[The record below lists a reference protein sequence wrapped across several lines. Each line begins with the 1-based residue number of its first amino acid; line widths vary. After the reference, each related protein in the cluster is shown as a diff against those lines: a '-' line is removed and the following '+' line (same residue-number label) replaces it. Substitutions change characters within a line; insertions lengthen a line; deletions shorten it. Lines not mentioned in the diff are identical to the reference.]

1 MRIFICS
8 QDAVLTR
15 VDCDDAS
22 TEAQPVLEGVS
33 VRCVAADRDRV
44 IVGTQGAGALLSS
57 DGGRRWERVELPERD
72 VFSVAI
78 GPADGTLYA
87 GTEPSRL
94 FVLRDGAEWTELEAL
109 QDIPSRERWSFPPRP
124 WTHHVRWIAPD
135 PHRQERLLV
144 AIELG
149 GVMLSEDG
157 GESFSDHRPGAK
169 RDAHTITWHPLA
181 DGRAYEAAGDGAAWS
196 VDGGRTW
203 SALDAGRE
211 LGYCWALAA
220 DPADPD
226 RWYVSAARGPR
237 EAHSAERA
245 HGRLYRSD
253 GEAWR
258 ELHVPGESM
267 PYTLAALADELV
279 CGMADGRLLRSSDR
293 GESWQELAVT
303 APIIDMA
310 LAA

>member
-1 MRIFICS
+1 
-8 QDAVLTR
+8 
-15 VDCDDAS
+15 
-22 TEAQPVLEGVS
+22 VLEGVP
-33 VRCVAADRDRV
+33 VRCVAADRERV

-57 DGGRRWERVELPERD
+57 DGGRRWERMELPERE

-94 FVLRDGAEWTELEAL
+94 FVLRGDADWTELEAL

-135 PHRQERLLV
+135 PHRQQRLLV

-169 RDAHTITWHPLA
+169 RDPHAIAWHPLA
-181 DGRAYEAAGDGAAWS
+181 EGRAYEAAGDGAAWS
-196 VDGGRTW
+196 PDGGRTW

-220 DPADPD
+220 SPTIPTAGTSPPRRDLVRRTQPGERTGASTAGTGTLGASCPCPASRCRTRSRP
-226 RWYVSAARGPR
+226 WQTSSSAAWPTGGC
-237 EAHSAERA
+237 SA
-245 HGRLYRSD
+245 
-253 GEAWR
+253 
-258 ELHVPGESM
+258 
-267 PYTLAALADELV
+267 
-279 CGMADGRLLRSSDR
+279 
-293 GESWQELAVT
+293 
-303 APIIDMA
+303 API
-310 LAA
+310 AARAGRNSR